1 MPTTPLPTAEGC
13 TLHEAGQDW
22 DTIRVPR
29 QLGLAA
35 MAILGSRCGAVLE
48 YPDKAAV
55 YYFVPRGTAARWALE
70 GTQALGKGSTLTI
83 PLARCTTAPG
93 PHWRVCP
100 GDDGWLTDARAL
112 QAALEDC
119 SPRDGSEWSA

>member
-1 MPTTPLPTAEGC
+1 M
-13 TLHEAGQDW
+13 
-22 DTIRVPR
+22 PR